1 MNTFLTILNF
11 IMFYGLIPVSFL
23 FLRKAYKIGLKK
35 DYSMVA
41 LKRGES
47 PPDPKKFAPYQTV
60 VNLIAGLVLAGLF
73 VYIFVIAIMNVV
85 ELSRT
90 ELVIR
95 GVNNVVDSLSGYLNI
110 YDPEPPFPHH
120 YRTWTSIA
128 GVTIFLKFIF
138 EFIISRQAHLK
149 IKK

>member
-1 MNTFLTILNF
+1 MNTFFTVLNF
-11 IMFYGLIPVSFL
+11 IMFYGMLPVSFL
-23 FLRKAYKIGLKK
+23 ILRKAYKIGVKK

-41 LKRGES
+41 LKRGKS
-47 PPDPKKFAPYQTV
+47 PDNPKKYAPYTV
-60 VNLIAGLVLAGLF
+60 AVNLVAGLVLFGLF
-73 VYIFVIAIMNVV
+73 IYVFVIAIMNLV

-90 ELVIR
+90 EIVIQ
-95 GVNNVVDSLSGYLNI
+95 GIDPVVDSLNGYLNI
-110 YDPEPPFPHH
+110 YDPEPPMPHH